1 MNCNLENMN
10 TEKIKLFFGAGNLK
24 SEKIVSDKYKFVWV
38 GIPKS
43 AMTSII
49 NVLHENSSIGLE
61 TSVVCDDLKVILK
74 KNKIYNNYFKFAFVR
89 NPWSRVVSCYIN
101 KIQKGGIKDRFFLT
115 NHVGLMQDI
124 SFDDFVYFIT
134 KKRGRFDF
142 FSDRHWI
149 SQYRFISDRR
159 GELIVDFVGKL
170 ENIDNDFRSVCK
182 RLGIKNVDLPRY
194 NTRNDWS
201 KFNNIEYESSDYYR
215 GFYTNK
221 TKELVAK
228 RYKKDIEMFG
238 YNFK

>member
-1 MNCNLENMN
+1 MNI
-10 TEKIKLFFGAGNLK
+10 EKLKLFFGAGNLK
-24 SEKIVSDKYKFVWV
+24 SEKIISDKYKFIWV

-49 NVLHENSSIGLE
+49 YVLHENPLVDLGTRVIS
-61 TSVVCDDLKVILK
+61 DDLNVILK

-101 KIQKGGIKDRFFLT
+101 KVQRGSIKDRFYLA
-115 NHVGLMQDI
+115 NHVGLRHDI
-124 SFDDFVYFIT
+124 SFEDFVYFIT

-149 SQYRFISDRR
+149 SQHKFITSRSGR
-159 GELIVDFVGKL
+159 LLVDFVGKL
-170 ENIDNDFRSVCK
+170 ENIDSDFDFVCDK
-182 RLGIKNVDLPRY
+182 LGIKSIELPKY

-201 KFNNIEYESSDYYR
+201 KFNNAEYETDEYYKK
-215 GFYTNK
+215 FYTK
-221 TKELVAK
+221 ETQELVFE

-238 YNFK
+238 YNF